1 TVQPGQHEQDSNR
14 STHGYHTQELV
25 RNGTQNRV
33 VRREVPHRR
42 DVIWSL
48 ERVRRLEVGLLQEVT
63 AHFREEEHDGA
74 EDEEEHYYANDVLD
88 GVVRVER
95 NAIQRHARF
104 ILVLLDI
111 NAQRVV
117 RTHFMQRQDM
127 QHDQTKNHDRQRN
140 DMQREEAIEGDA
152 GDQVVTTDPLGQ
164 IIADDRNRTEQ
175 RDDHLCAPVGHL
187 SPRQQVAHEG
197 FSHQSQIDHHA
208 EDPHQLARLLVRAV
222 EDAAEHVQ
230 VNHDEE
236 RRSTRGGQIAQDPA
250 VLHITH
256 DVFDG
261 GERAFCRR
269 LKAHRQ
275 PDAGQDLVDQYQQ
288 GQRAKEVQNVEVLRS
303 VILAEMVFPHLGRG
317 EARINPFHELAHH
330 AFS

>member
-74 EDEEEHYYANDVLD
+74 EDEQEHYYANDVLD

-127 QHDQTKNHDRQRN
+127 QNHQTENHDRQSNHVQCKEAVQRN
-140 DMQREEAIEGDA
+140 A

-164 IIADDRNRTEQ
+164 VVADDRDGTEQ
-175 RDDHLCAPVGHL
+175 RNDHLGTPVGHL
-187 SPRQQVAHEG
+187 SPWQQVTHEG

-208 EDPHQLARLLVRAV
+208 EDPHQLARLLIRAV
-222 EDAAEHVQ
+222 ENAAEHVQ

-236 RRSTRGGQIAQDPA
+236 RRSTRGVQIAQNPA

-256 DVFDG
+256 DVFNR
-261 GERAFCRR
+261 GEGAFCRR
-269 LKAHRQ
+269 L
-275 PDAGQDLVDQYQQ
+275 
-288 GQRAKEVQNVEVLRS
+288 E
-303 VILAEMVFPHLGRG
+303 
-317 EARINPFHELAHH
+317 
-330 AFS
+330 